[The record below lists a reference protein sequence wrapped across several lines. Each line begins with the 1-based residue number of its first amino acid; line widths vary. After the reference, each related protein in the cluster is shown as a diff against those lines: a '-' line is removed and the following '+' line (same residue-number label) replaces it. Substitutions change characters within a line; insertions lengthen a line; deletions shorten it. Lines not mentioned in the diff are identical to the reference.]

1 VTTESDAAAASGDP
15 SSSWHLGSR
24 VERVRSSH
32 SYGIVLGL
40 VFALFVFAAAAPD
53 AAWSG
58 SVLLFLQGGTL
69 VIALYTSGVARTD
82 SKISMALLALSAAV
96 GVAELLW
103 AGKALTS
110 AGGLLTA
117 AMTVATAVA
126 IAVGV
131 ADQSEVNGRSVLG
144 AISVYILLGLLF
156 VFLYGVVAALG
167 SGPFF
172 AQGTDGTRALRLYF
186 SYVTLATVGYG
197 DYTASG
203 NLGHTLAVIEALVG
217 QLYLVTIVAVLV
229 SRLAR
234 RHSS

>member
-1 VTTESDAAAASGDP
+1 
-15 SSSWHLGSR
+15 

-40 VFALFVFAAAAPD
+40 VFVLFVFAAAAPD

-69 VIALYTSGVARTD
+69 VTALYTSGVARVD
-82 SKISMALLALSAAV
+82 SKISIALLALSAAV
-96 GVAELLW
+96 GVAELFW
-103 AGKALTS
+103 AGNALTG

-117 AMTVATAVA
+117 AMTISTAVA

-131 ADQSEVNGRSVLG
+131 ADQTEVNGRSVLG
-144 AISVYILLGLLF
+144 AISVYFLLGLLF
-156 VFLYGVVAALG
+156 VFLYGAVAVLG